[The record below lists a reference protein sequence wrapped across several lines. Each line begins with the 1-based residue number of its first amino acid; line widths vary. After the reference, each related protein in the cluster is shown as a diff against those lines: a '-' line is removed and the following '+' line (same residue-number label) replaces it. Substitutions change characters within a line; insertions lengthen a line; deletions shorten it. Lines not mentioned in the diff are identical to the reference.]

1 MNKFAF
7 KLEPLYEY
15 RQRLEEICMKEFGEA
30 VRRLDD
36 EEARLSM
43 LNEGYLRSSEEM
55 DKLKEEGAQADELN
69 MYYAYFLGLKKHIGE
84 QENIIRQV
92 REVFEAKRG
101 KLAEA
106 TKDKK
111 VVQTIK
117 ERSFGAYVQRLEKE
131 EQKATDDI
139 VSSRFKRSNRDEI

>member
-1 MNKFAF
+1 MNKFVF

-43 LNEGYLRSSEEM
+43 LHEGYLKSSDEM
-55 DKLKEEGAQADELN
+55 DRMKEDGAQADELN
-69 MYYAYFLGLKKHIGE
+69 MYYAYFIGLKKHIGE
-84 QENIIRQV
+84 QEKIIRQV

-101 KLAEA
+101 DLATA
-106 TKDKK
+106 TKDRK

-117 ERSFGAYVQRLEKE
+117 EKSFGAYVQRLDKE

-139 VSSRFKRSNRDEI
+139 VSSRFKRSNNDEI